1 MLIMIKGGK
10 EVKINKEESYI
21 EINNDDLKEFYIK
34 QIEDIQEDI
43 NRVESDTNID
53 EDLLDELKKGKLKYQ
68 KELDDIK

>member
-1 MLIMIKGGK
+1 MIKGGK

-34 QIEDIQEDI
+34 QIEDIQEAI

>member
-34 QIEDIQEDI
+34 QIEDIQEAI

>member
-34 QIEDIQEDI
+34 QIEDIQEAI
-43 NRVESDTNID
+43 NRV
-53 EDLLDELKKGKLKYQ
+53 
-68 KELDDIK
+68 

>member
-53 EDLLDELKKGKLKYQ
+53 EDLLDELRD
-68 KELDDIK
+68 EFVDNNADSESD